1 MPRLM
6 LGQKLEP
13 ILFYPMSLS
22 LEITSHALEMPR
34 QAPLV
39 TAFTHIIGQE
49 PKSCKAKRDTFVLVC
64 FGWN

>member
-49 PKSCKAKRDTFVLVC
+49 PK
-64 FGWN
+64 